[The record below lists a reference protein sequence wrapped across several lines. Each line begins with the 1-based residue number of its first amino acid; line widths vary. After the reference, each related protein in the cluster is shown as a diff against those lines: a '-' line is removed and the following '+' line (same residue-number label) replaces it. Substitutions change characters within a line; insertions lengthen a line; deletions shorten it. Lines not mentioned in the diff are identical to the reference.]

1 MFYGL
6 ALVSIFGGLLFL
18 CMGSG
23 EAPDWAKYDLVQDI
37 EEGEE
42 TSEKEKPS
50 VGTVNE
56 EMKDVG

>member
-1 MFYGL
+1 
-6 ALVSIFGGLLFL
+6 
-18 CMGSG
+18 MGSG

-42 TSEKEKPS
+42 TSEKEKQS

-56 EMKDVG
+56 KTKDVG